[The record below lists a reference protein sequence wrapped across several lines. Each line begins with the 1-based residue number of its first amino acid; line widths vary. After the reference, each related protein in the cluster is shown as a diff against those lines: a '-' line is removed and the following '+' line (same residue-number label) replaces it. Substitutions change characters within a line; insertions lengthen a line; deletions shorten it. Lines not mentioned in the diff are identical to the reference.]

1 MLRNLTRYIP
11 FCLQHKYIHKMK
23 AVADYLRQTLQ
34 AVLPALQAI
43 SEEEASIK
51 PQPHKWSKKE
61 ILGHLIDSATNNH
74 HKFVRT
80 MAQPH
85 MEFVGYAQ
93 DFWVA
98 EQYYNSRTW
107 QDILSFWY
115 AYNMHLAHIIE
126 SANPAYLQNTIS
138 IGGSKPFTLAFI
150 MEDYVEHMKHH
161 LRVILPEANITSKFE
176 SVYNV

>member
-1 MLRNLTRYIP
+1 
-11 FCLQHKYIHKMK
+11 MK
-23 AVADYLRQTLQ
+23 AVADSLRQTLQ
-34 AVLPALQAI
+34 EVLPALQAI
-43 SEEEASIK
+43 SEPDASIK

-61 ILGHLIDSATNNH
+61 ILGHLIDSASNNH

-85 MEFVGYAQ
+85 TEFVGYAQ

-98 EQYYNSRTW
+98 EQQYNISNW
-107 QDILSFWY
+107 QKIISFWY

-126 SANPAYLQNTIS
+126 SVNPAHLQNTIS

-161 LRVILPEANITSKFE
+161 LRVILPEANIISKFQNI
-176 SVYNV
+176 YNV

>member
-1 MLRNLTRYIP
+1 
-11 FCLQHKYIHKMK
+11 MK
-23 AVADYLRQTLQ
+23 AIADYLRQTIYE
-34 AVLPALQAI
+34 VLPALQAI
-43 SEEEASIK
+43 SDEDASIK
-51 PQPHKWSKKE
+51 PLPQKWSKKE

-98 EQYYNSRTW
+98 GQYYNSRNWEEIVT
-107 QDILSFWY
+107 FWHV
-115 AYNMHLAHIIE
+115 YNLHLAHIIE
-126 SANPAYLQNTIS
+126 SVNPAYLQNTIS
-138 IGGSKPFTLAFI
+138 ISGSKPFTLAFI

-161 LRVILPEANITSKFE
+161 LRVILPEANITSKFQN
-176 SVYNV
+176 VYNA